1 MIEPEIMKKTEKNY
15 EDEKLKC
22 KKIKKICLDIVD
34 SFSESCEMKK
44 MEFFVYKILNF
55 QELIGLEN
63 DIDIVANMNNKI

>member
-1 MIEPEIMKKTEKNY
+1 MEKTISNLNIETVKMIEPEIMKKTEKNY

-55 QELIGLEN
+55 
-63 DIDIVANMNNKI
+63 